1 MRFKTLILMAGMV
14 LLVSAVTALAC
25 DKDKQAKS
33 EMSMASANCAT
44 ASFTVTGMHC
54 GNCASHVK
62 EALSKVE
69 GVQNVIVS
77 FEDSRAMVEYN
88 PEKVKPEQLLTTA
101 QTTGF
106 TVVRE
111 VTEQTQLSS
120 EKSCDMSKASACPH
134 MNAQMTSGDA
144 KSCCGAKKNKKGST

>member
-1 MRFKTLILMAGMV
+1 MRFKSVLLMAGMI
-14 LLVSAVTALAC
+14 LVMAAVAAFGC
-25 DKDKQAKS
+25 GKDKQAKS

-44 ASFTVTGMHC
+44 ASFAVTGMHC

-77 FEDSRAMVEYN
+77 FADSRALVEYN
-88 PEKVKPEQLLTTA
+88 PEEVNAEQLLTTA

-106 TVVRE
+106 TVVKE
-111 VTEQTQLSS
+111 VTDETKLSS
-120 EKSCDMSKASACPH
+120 EKSCDMSAKVCPH
-134 MNAQMTSGDA
+134 STGQMTSGDA
-144 KSCCGAKKNKKGST
+144 KSCCGAKKAKKGST